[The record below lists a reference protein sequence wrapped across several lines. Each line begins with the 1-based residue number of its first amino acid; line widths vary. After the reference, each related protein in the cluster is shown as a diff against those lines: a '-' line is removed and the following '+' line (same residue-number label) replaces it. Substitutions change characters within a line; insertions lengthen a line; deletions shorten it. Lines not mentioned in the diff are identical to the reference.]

1 MNRTERI
8 KYYDDLLEENT
19 ERVMKGLLPTPEY
32 KRLDDLTDKC
42 MAQIEAEYTE
52 NFVAMEAEVMDFLDA
67 FERLFGA
74 RLLEVH

>member
-1 MNRTERI
+1 
-8 KYYDDLLEENT
+8 
-19 ERVMKGLLPTPEY
+19 
-32 KRLDDLTDKC
+32 